1 MELPVV
7 LQMFMCFPVSIEFGV
22 LCMTLNL
29 FCKDSATPYAMT
41 PTSEQYFELLEVAH
55 KMLLDHDEEG

>member
-1 MELPVV
+1 M
-7 LQMFMCFPVSIEFGV
+7 